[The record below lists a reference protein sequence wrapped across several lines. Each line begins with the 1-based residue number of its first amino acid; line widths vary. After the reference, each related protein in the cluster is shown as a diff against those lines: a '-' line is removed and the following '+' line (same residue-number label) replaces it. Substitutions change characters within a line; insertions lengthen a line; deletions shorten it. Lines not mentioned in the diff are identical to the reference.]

1 MNNSIKL
8 DKGEKAKLCYMNT
21 QTHRGCTETDDN
33 YIGIAKDVRILF
45 HTSDCQLNRPLP
57 KGKNKKVIGIMKNG
71 LGRQIIK

>member
-1 MNNSIKL
+1 
-8 DKGEKAKLCYMNT
+8 MNT
-21 QTHRGCTETDDN
+21 QTHRVCTETDDN

-45 HTSDCQLNRPLP
+45 YTSDCQLNRPLP